1 LTPQVLDRYREML
14 GPAFVKQLARTWL
27 ETSPTLAETVI
38 NALRSGQFDDAR
50 RAAHTLKSASAILG
64 AHALAA
70 MCQQIEEHTAAG
82 QVTKEWG
89 VQRLDAFEEAWSLT
103 VPAVTKLTNPD

>member
-1 LTPQVLDRYREML
+1 
-14 GPAFVKQLARTWL
+14 
-27 ETSPTLAETVI
+27 
-38 NALRSGQFDDAR
+38 
-50 RAAHTLKSASAILG
+50 
-64 AHALAA
+64 

-89 VQRLDAFEEAWSLT
+89 VQRLNAFEEAWSLT